1 MTTIRPCD
9 LRGRVVHFFVIAKP
23 HETTEIIALTA
34 AATYNRN
41 SAARETP
48 NGRAVFSHR
57 YASVNGCRLSMH
69 NADANLT
76 QLLRATAN
84 GDRSHLDAL
93 MAAIYQ
99 DLHRLAR
106 KHMKAERDDH
116 TLQPTALV
124 HEAYMRLI
132 NQHSTDWKD
141 RIHFFAVASRII
153 RRILV
158 DHAREHRAAKRGG
171 DMQQIPIEEV
181 NAVIGPPGIDLLTL
195 DEALNELA
203 EIDSQQAKIVELRY
217 FSGLTVEEVA
227 ELLSIGKRSVDREWQ
242 CAKAWLFCRLSDSAA
257 REPGDK
263 LGRG

>member
-1 MTTIRPCD
+1 MICKGGSFPLSVCGTRIRE
-9 LRGRVVHFFVIAKP
+9 F
-23 HETTEIIALTA
+23 IALTLTA
-34 AATYNRN
+34 PYNRT
-41 SAARETP
+41 SAAHQTP
-48 NGRAVFSHR
+48 CRRSDVGHVHGG
-57 YASVNGCRLSMH
+57 ASERRPAAFRSMH

-76 QLLRATAN
+76 QLLRATAS

-106 KHMKAERDDH
+106 KHMKVERDDH

-141 RIHFFAVASRII
+141 RVHFFAIASRII

-158 DHAREHRAAKRGG
+158 DHARERGAAKRGG
-171 DMQQIPIEEV
+171 TVRRVPFEEIDPMA
-181 NAVIGPPGIDLLTL
+181 AVAGVDLLAL
-195 DEALNELA
+195 DEALHELG
-203 EIDSQQAKIVELRY
+203 EIDAQQAKIVELRY

-227 ELLSIGKRSVDREWQ
+227 ELLGVGKRTVDREWQ
-242 CAKAWLFCRLSDSAA
+242 CAKAWLFCRLSDGIVE
-257 REPGDK
+257 EPGES
-263 LGRG
+263 GGAGHA